1 MKNNTLAML
10 ATISLVFSVA
20 TLIGYVD
27 PAVCAGSQIQDLET
41 CQQEAASH
49 LWVFA
54 GFFSFGAIT
63 LIVGALKNKLLK
75 K

>member
-41 CQQEAASH
+41 CTQEAANH
-49 LWVFA
+49 LWAFA
-54 GFFSFGAIT
+54 GFFGFGAVT
-63 LIVGALKNKLLK
+63 LIAGTIRTKLAQ
-75 K
+75 